1 MASEHKL
8 DMILRRMEEFERRRV
23 EAEQTRRAD
32 FQSLK
37 AALAS
42 WIPHVQNN
50 TEDSHFLVGNKQYK
64 MTPTMC
70 STECFSPNVE
80 PNLAVD
86 VVVTCATT
94 SMTSVDLVSAEDAIG
109 ATYIYNPVQPMV
121 TPAKCLTNC
130 SNPNNI
136 PDLTV
141 AAVVTCT
148 STSLASMDLEVG
160 KDVACTTEI
169 DGPDCHK
176 ETHTKC
182 SMLGLDVKGGADHVG
197 GVFLTMSG
205 VAKSVPISI
214 ESIDIFSARLV
225 SDLKQDIPTPTGCL
239 LRIPRYDSK
248 TQFNKKLRLE
258 GIELKPWPPPTYSG
272 VISGLEFR
280 PMPWP
285 AFIYCWLEE
294 HLLDPWPPPTEWAE
308 LELWPPPHENDIL
321 PLLINGFTHILV
333 DRKAISKF
341 WKAIWSELG
350 EEWSL
355 FVPKLYELHL
365 SGLLQHSVSMISQQL
380 MSRRIWSTKA
390 KMKMLNGWDS
400 KQYLSIMRP
409 IPGLFVKLIQD
420 ISPKSH
426 HQAYIEAQ
434 VAKKFLENF
443 GEDKVHFLAQSI
455 AVPDTHLGQGCIGCC
470 WLYGPNA
477 ISTFHLLIA
486 ILHIVRPLYMENIFT
501 RTSHVAKKWAT
512 DLKGVVFDW
521 NTLGIV
527 VQEVNYIELICD
539 RDSYGCSVQ
548 KCYPQSILFMHNGWS
563 FGGLLDWNSKQY
575 KNSMLIVNPLEL
587 MQVLLVPLVWD
598 PDAEMGQIGSY
609 ALQPENCQL
618 TTCMR
623 AHCIKPS
630 DYEIITA
637 KENHAAD
644 APRLLIVVMEDEGN
658 TVWTLEFSVSG
669 VVQKKRDLW
678 LCAFAVNKD
687 MKVVMFLQQYGY
699 ANLVIV
705 NLLSVPWDPGGSHL
719 ALAIKQGT
727 RLSLWAIT
735 SIGWLCFLWSYWLH
749 YKRNSNRG
757 DQVGE
762 ACTASSHRLG
772 DKPNFKGRR
781 MLGAMWAAIWAGSAT
796 FQEVQASPR
805 GNHI

>member
-197 GVFLTMSG
+197 GAFLIMSG

-214 ESIDIFSARLV
+214 ESIDIFSA
-225 SDLKQDIPTPTGCL
+225 
-239 LRIPRYDSK
+239 
-248 TQFNKKLRLE
+248 
-258 GIELKPWPPPTYSG
+258 
-272 VISGLEFR
+272 
-280 PMPWP
+280 
-285 AFIYCWLEE
+285 
-294 HLLDPWPPPTEWAE
+294 
-308 LELWPPPHENDIL
+308 
-321 PLLINGFTHILV
+321 
-333 DRKAISKF
+333 
-341 WKAIWSELG
+341 
-350 EEWSL
+350 
-355 FVPKLYELHL
+355 
-365 SGLLQHSVSMISQQL
+365 
-380 MSRRIWSTKA
+380 
-390 KMKMLNGWDS
+390 
-400 KQYLSIMRP
+400 
-409 IPGLFVKLIQD
+409 
-420 ISPKSH
+420 
-426 HQAYIEAQ
+426 
-434 VAKKFLENF
+434 
-443 GEDKVHFLAQSI
+443 
-455 AVPDTHLGQGCIGCC
+455 
-470 WLYGPNA
+470 
-477 ISTFHLLIA
+477 
-486 ILHIVRPLYMENIFT
+486 
-501 RTSHVAKKWAT
+501 
-512 DLKGVVFDW
+512 
-521 NTLGIV
+521 
-527 VQEVNYIELICD
+527 
-539 RDSYGCSVQ
+539 SVQ

-575 KNSMLIVNPLEL
+575 KNSMLIVNPLEQ

-598 PDAEMGQIGSY
+598 PDAEMGQIVSY

-644 APRLLIVVMEDEGN
+644 APRLLIDVMEDEGN

-762 ACTASSHRLG
+762 ACIASSHRLG

-781 MLGAMWAAIWAGSAT
+781 MLGAMWAAIWAGLAT